1 MLVLGGMLVIAPSTL
16 VIRIMNNSDFLNTI
30 KSPPEI
36 GEGDHKRIQKAQEN
50 SRRVTQESAGG
61 SAEQQ

>member
-30 KSPPEI
+30 KPPPEI
-36 GEGDHKRIQKAQEN
+36 GKGDHKRIQKH
-50 SRRVTQESAGG
+50 RRTQE
-61 SAEQQ
+61 E